1 MARMDIALDLGT
13 SFTSIFVSGDGIVL
27 HEPSVIAYFDDG
39 SKRRTRAV
47 GNEAYYMMGRT
58 PEKTKTVCPIT
69 DGTITDPDACSDML
83 GEFVGKILPESYIIK
98 PKIRCI
104 VGIPMGATVSDREMY
119 ESVLMS
125 AGIDEIIMVNSIML
139 AGVGADMQVQSN
151 FGGLVT
157 SIGGGG
163 TEIAVLSLCGIING
177 CGINIG
183 GDMIDHALTDR
194 VCGVY
199 GLNVGRSAIRGIKEK
214 ICSLISNDCASASV
228 SGIDIETKNIRSQ
241 SVSADTLYSVVYEYY
256 KNIIDAVESI
266 INAGTPTVAAEIQKS
281 GITVVGGGAK
291 MLGLAPVM
299 SKLLK
304 LNVNIPHEAQYATV
318 LGGGRLL
325 SDDELLYDIMS
336 HI

>member
-1 MARMDIALDLGT
+1 MAKMDIALDLGT

-39 SKRRTRAV
+39 GKRRTRAV

-58 PEKTKTVCPIT
+58 PEKTKTVCPIV
-69 DGTITDPDACSDML
+69 DGSIKDPDACADML
-83 GEFVGKILPESYIIK
+83 GEFICKILPESYIIK
-98 PKIRCI
+98 PRIRCI
-104 VGIPMGATVSDREMY
+104 VGVPMGVNVADRETY

-139 AGVGADMQVQSN
+139 SAIGADMPVSSN

-163 TEIAVLSLCGIING
+163 TEIAVLSLCGIITG

-183 GDMIDHALTDR
+183 GDMIDRALTDR
-194 VCGVY
+194 VSGVY
-199 GLNVGRSAIRGIKEK
+199 RLNVGKTAMRVVKEK
-214 ICSLISNDCASASV
+214 ICSLIRNDCASTTV
-228 SGIDIETKNIRSQ
+228 SGIDIETKNISTKT
-241 SVSADTLYSVVYEYY
+241 VSSDMLYGVVFDYY

-266 INAGTPTVAAEIQKS
+266 INSGTPTVAAEIQRC

-304 LNVNIPHEAQYATV
+304 LNVNIPHEAQYAAV

-325 SDDELLYDIMS
+325 SDDDLLYDIMS
-336 HI
+336 HV